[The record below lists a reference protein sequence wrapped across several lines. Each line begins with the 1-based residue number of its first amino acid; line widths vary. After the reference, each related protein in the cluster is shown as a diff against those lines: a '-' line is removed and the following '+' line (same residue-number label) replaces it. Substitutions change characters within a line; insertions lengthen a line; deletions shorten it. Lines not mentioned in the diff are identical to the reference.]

1 MSTQAPPALLP
12 QLAEPNPYVGMRMLM
27 SVERIIGRKL
37 ANEEYTLLA
46 PLAKRQQQIQ
56 RQTKSIR

>member
-1 MSTQAPPALLP
+1 MSTQALPALLP
-12 QLAEPNPYVGMRMLM
+12 QLAESNPYVRVRMLM
-27 SVERIIGRKL
+27 GVERIIGRKL